1 MKIGDCG
8 TSGLLRI
15 EDLSVTFP
23 STLRPFDPSTP
34 LRASSAQGRLG
45 SGQAGLRTGRA
56 RDGKVT
62 ILDRVS
68 FEVGRNEITGLVGE
82 SGSGKTL
89 TSLTVM
95 GFLPPSAQV
104 TGGHI
109 WFQGPVPSAIEG
121 PVPSEIEGPVP
132 SEIEGP
138 VPSATEGPV
147 PSEIEGTDLLRLGE
161 EGMRR
166 IRGQQIAMIFQST
179 RSALNPL
186 MRVGD
191 QVARAYQLQRG
202 LGPAEAYQQAMEI
215 LGRMGI
221 PQAERRARAYP
232 HQLSGGMCQRVL
244 IAMMI
249 ACEPALLIA
258 DEPTTG
264 LDVTI
269 QAQIFELIK
278 DVQKATGASIL
289 LITHDLGVVAET
301 CQRVVV
307 MYAGQVMES
316 ASVES
321 LFARPLHPYTQRL
334 LQSVLRVDRA
344 VEIPQ
349 VDMIPSDEVTYGVAG
364 CRFAPRCSLVL
375 PLCWEKRPLIR
386 EQGPD
391 HWTACHRLGVPDD
404 K

>member
-1 MKIGDCG
+1 M
-8 TSGLLRI
+8 
-15 EDLSVTFP
+15 
-23 STLRPFDPSTP
+23 
-34 LRASSAQGRLG
+34 
-45 SGQAGLRTGRA
+45 
-56 RDGKVT
+56 
-62 ILDRVS
+62 
-68 FEVGRNEITGLVGE
+68 
-82 SGSGKTL
+82 
-89 TSLTVM
+89 
-95 GFLPPSAQV
+95 
-104 TGGHI
+104 
-109 WFQGPVPSAIEG
+109 
-121 PVPSEIEGPVP
+121 
-132 SEIEGP
+132 
-138 VPSATEGPV
+138 
-147 PSEIEGTDLLRLGE
+147 DLLRQGE
-161 EGMRR
+161 DEMRR
-166 IRGQQIAMIFQST
+166 IGGQQIAMIFQST

-191 QVARAYQLQRG
+191 QVARAYQIQRG
-202 LGPAEAYQQAMEI
+202 LSPAEAYQQAVEI
-215 LGRMGI
+215 LGRMDI

-301 CQRVVV
+301 CRYVVV
-307 MYAGQVMES
+307 MYAGQVMET
-316 ASVES
+316 APVES

-349 VDMIPSDEVTYGVAG
+349 VDMIPSDEVTYGVIG

-375 PLCWEKRPLIR
+375 PRCWEERPLIR
-386 EQGPD
+386 EWRPD
-391 HWTACHRLGVPDD
+391 HWAACWLLEIGD
-404 K
+404 

>member
-1 MKIGDCG
+1 MRNAQCA
-8 TSGLLRI
+8 TPNCLLEI

-23 STLRPFDPSTP
+23 
-34 LRASSAQGRLG
+34 
-45 SGQAGLRTGRA
+45 A
-56 RDGKVT
+56 REGKVT

-68 FEVGRNEITGLVGE
+68 FKIGHNEITGLVGE

-89 TSLTVM
+89 TSLAVM
-95 GFLPPSAQV
+95 GFLPPSAQITSGKV
-104 TGGHI
+104 
-109 WFQGPVPSAIEG
+109 WFQGE
-121 PVPSEIEGPVP
+121 
-132 SEIEGP
+132 
-138 VPSATEGPV
+138 
-147 PSEIEGTDLLRLGE
+147 DLLRLGE
-161 EGMRR
+161 DGMRR
-166 IRGQQIAMIFQST
+166 VRGRQIAMIFQSP

-191 QVARAYQLQRG
+191 QVARAYQIQRG
-202 LGPAEAYQQAMEI
+202 LNLTEAYRQAVEM

-221 PQAERRARAYP
+221 PQPEYRARAYP

-244 IAMMI
+244 IAMMV

-289 LITHDLGVVAET
+289 LITHDLGVIAEV

-307 MYAGQVMES
+307 MYAGQVMEI
-316 ASVES
+316 APVEL
-321 LFARPLHPYTQRL
+321 LFAEPLHPYTQRL
-334 LQSVLRVDRA
+334 LQSVLRVDRV
-344 VEIPQ
+344 VEMPQ

-375 PLCWEKRPLIR
+375 PRCWDERPLIK
-386 EQGPD
+386 EWKPD
-391 HWTACHRLGVPDD
+391 HWSACHRLDSAN
-404 K
+404 

>member
-1 MKIGDCG
+1 MVQDH
-8 TSGLLRI
+8 SLLRV
-15 EDLSVTFP
+15 ENLSVTFP
-23 STLRPFDPSTP
+23 SAGFILSDAEG
-34 LRASSAQGRLG
+34 LRA
-45 SGQAGLRTGRA
+45 GRA
-56 RDGKVT
+56 RDEKVT

-68 FEVGRNEITGLVGE
+68 FEVSRDEITGLVGE

-109 WFQGPVPSAIEG
+109 WFQGPVPSA
-121 PVPSEIEGPVP
+121 
-132 SEIEGP
+132 
-138 VPSATEGPV
+138 TEGPV
-147 PSEIEGTDLLRLGE
+147 PSKTERMDLLRLGD

-202 LGPAEAYQQAMEI
+202 LSPAKAYQQAVEI

-244 IAMMI
+244 VAMMV

-278 DVQKATGASIL
+278 DVQKATRASIL

-301 CQRVVV
+301 CRYVVV
-307 MYAGQVMES
+307 MYAGQVMET
-316 ASVES
+316 APVES

-334 LQSVLRVDRA
+334 LQSVLRVDRP

-349 VDMIPSDEVTYGVAG
+349 VDMPLDRGGSDEVTYGVVG
-364 CRFAPRCSLVL
+364 CRFAPRCPLVL
-375 PLCWEKRPLIR
+375 PRCWKERPPIR
-386 EQGPD
+386 EQEPD
-391 HWTACHRLGVPDD
+391 HWAACWQLGD
-404 K
+404 

>member
-8 TSGLLRI
+8 TSDLLQI

-23 STLRPFDPSTP
+23 STLRPFG
-34 LRASSAQGRLG
+34 SAQGGLG
-45 SGQAGLRTGRA
+45 SGQAGLRAGPA
-56 RDGKVT
+56 RDEKVT
-62 ILDRVS
+62 ILDQVS

-109 WFQGPVPSAIEG
+109 WFQGPVPSA
-121 PVPSEIEGPVP
+121 
-132 SEIEGP
+132 
-138 VPSATEGPV
+138 TEGM
-147 PSEIEGTDLLRLGE
+147 DLLRLGE

-202 LGPAEAYQQAMEI
+202 LGPAKAYQQAVDI

-244 IAMMI
+244 VAMMV

-278 DVQKATGASIL
+278 DVQKATDASIL

-307 MYAGQVMES
+307 MYAGQVMET

-349 VDMIPSDEVTYGVAG
+349 VDMIPSDEVTYGVVG
-364 CRFAPRCSLVL
+364 CRFAPRCPLVL
-375 PLCWEKRPLIR
+375 PHCWEKRPLVK
-386 EQGPD
+386 EWEPD
-391 HWTACHRLGVPDD
+391 HWAACWRLGVGD
-404 K
+404 

>member
-1 MKIGDCG
+1 MKIGGCG

-23 STLRPFDPSTP
+23 SVG
-34 LRASSAQGRLG
+34 LRAGW
-45 SGQAGLRTGRA
+45 A
-56 RDGKVT
+56 RDEKVT
-62 ILDRVS
+62 ILDQVS

-109 WFQGPVPSAIEG
+109 WFQGPVPSAT
-121 PVPSEIEGPVP
+121 
-132 SEIEGP
+132 EGP
-138 VPSATEGPV
+138 VPSATEGM
-147 PSEIEGTDLLRLGE
+147 DLLRLGE

-202 LGPAEAYQQAMEI
+202 LGPAEAYQQAVEI
-215 LGRMGI
+215 LGRMDI

-244 IAMMI
+244 VAMMV

-301 CQRVVV
+301 CRYVVV
-307 MYAGQVMES
+307 MYAGQVMET
-316 ASVES
+316 ALVEP
-321 LFARPLHPYTQRL
+321 LFAKPLHPYTQRL

-349 VDMIPSDEVTYGVAG
+349 VDMVPSDEVTYGVVG
-364 CRFAPRCSLVL
+364 CRFAPRCPLVL
-375 PLCWEKRPLIR
+375 PHCWEKRPLVK
-386 EQGPD
+386 EWEPD
-391 HWTACHRLGVPDD
+391 HWAACWRLEVED
-404 K
+404 